1 MANGGII
8 YVDQETRQLSVTN
21 GSGTLRRHLG
31 SPALLNSRP
40 AWSPDGSRVAVD
52 KRTFDAGGRLIRELP
67 FSAWDPSWSP
77 DGTQIAF
84 RSGVSETDTLDPDQ
98 SRSFGPLAIA
108 PADGS
113 GRPVPLGQGEF
124 NGYPAW
130 SPDSTSVAFSQV
142 TQGAT
147 AAQIVRHHLAT
158 GHQDVIFGPVPGFT
172 QLTMAAWAPGGYR
185 LAFAMFGNEVGGTR
199 GRIALVNG
207 DGTGFHMLVSS
218 PHVLTFP
225 TWSPDGDFIAYTQI
239 HSQTDEGKPFSDSA
253 IMVVPAAGGTPLQV
267 AAGAGPSW
275 TTPRATAISVVGPAS
290 TVTVG
295 QAMTTNAVVR
305 SADGLVPGQG
315 PVAITLDGVFIDRAQ
330 LDPNGDTVIPLPVTS
345 GGSHRLAVIY
355 DGDGELA
362 ATTGQATF
370 AVGKATPT
378 LHITTS
384 PNPAPPG
391 ASVTVA
397 VTLDGI
403 AGVPATGSVAV
414 VAGLVQVGTL
424 PAGQPGTVVLAQLT
438 AGRGLPIFASYPGDT
453 HYTVGVSAIV
463 AQDVV
468 WPTRTAVTADHPEP
482 VFGQAVTLT
491 ADVSG
496 VLGAEAP
503 PTGSVSFAQD
513 AAILATVPLTA
524 GKASLQRPM
533 PVGVHAIVA
542 TYSGDRIHAESS
554 SAPAALAVAPAATDL
569 TLTVPVEHR
578 RSGPVRGP
586 MPVTVAPGQAIP
598 LVATVTAAP
607 PSTAV
612 PHGRIRFTDAT
623 DRGTRT
629 LGQTVLDPATG
640 PKVIA
645 PVAGVDASRLTVAFT
660 AAETGE
666 HHVAAT
672 FLGAAEFLSSTAEVL
687 IVVTA

>member
-1 MANGGII
+1 
-8 YVDQETRQLSVTN
+8 
-21 GSGTLRRHLG
+21 
-31 SPALLNSRP
+31 
-40 AWSPDGSRVAVD
+40 
-52 KRTFDAGGRLIRELP
+52 
-67 FSAWDPSWSP
+67 
-77 DGTQIAF
+77 
-84 RSGVSETDTLDPDQ
+84 
-98 SRSFGPLAIA
+98 LAIA

-113 GRPVPLGQGEF
+113 GHLVPLGQGEF

-130 SPDSTSVAFSQV
+130 SPDSSSVAFSQI

-147 AAQIVRHHLAT
+147 AAQLVRHHLAT

-172 QLTMAAWAPGGYR
+172 QLTMAAWAPGGFR
-185 LAFAMFGNEVGGTR
+185 LVFAMFGNEVDGTR

-207 DGTGFHMLVSS
+207 DGTGFHILVSS

-253 IMVVPAAGGTPLQV
+253 IMVVPATGGTPLQV

-275 TTPRATAISVVGPAS
+275 TTPRATAISVVAPAP

-295 QAMTTNAVVR
+295 QAITTVAVVR

-330 LDPNGDTVIPLPVTS
+330 LDPNGHTVIPLPVTS
-345 GGSHRLAVIY
+345 GGSHRLGVIY
-355 DGDGELA
+355 DGDGELEA
-362 ATTGQATF
+362 ATGQATF
-370 AVGKATPT
+370 AVDKATPT

-391 ASVTVA
+391 APVTVT

-424 PAGQPGTVVLAQLT
+424 PAGQPGTVVLAQLA

-468 WPTRTAVTADHPEP
+468 SPTHTVVTADHPQP
-482 VFGQAVTLT
+482 VFGQAVTFT
-491 ADVSG
+491 AEVSG
-496 VLGAEAP
+496 AAGIAPP
-503 PTGSVSFAQD
+503 PTGTVSFAQD
-513 AAILATVPLTA
+513 AAILATLPLTA
-524 GKASLQRPM
+524 GTASLDRPM

-542 TYSGDRIHAESS
+542 TYSGDRIHAASS
-554 SAPAALAVAPAATDL
+554 SAPTALAVAPAATTL

-578 RSGPVRGP
+578 RPGPLRGP
-586 MPVTVAPGQAIP
+586 MPVTVAPGQPIA
-598 LVATVTAAP
+598 LVPTVTAAA
-607 PSTAV
+607 PSSAA
-612 PHGRIRFTDAT
+612 PRGRIRFTDAT
-623 DRGTRT
+623 DHGTRT
-629 LGQTVLDPATG
+629 LGETILDPAAG
-640 PKVIA
+640 PKAVGA
-645 PVAGVDASRLTVAFT
+645 AVGLDASRLTVAFT
-660 AAETGE
+660 AAEAGQ
-666 HHVAAT
+666 HHVSAT
-672 FLGAAEFLSSTAEVL
+672 FVGTEEFLSSTAGILVA
-687 IVVTA
+687 VTARPRPDGGGALG